1 MATEVPAVSAA
12 VRILETL
19 AGDWPDVVTPA
30 KLVNDLKLNRST
42 CYNIVGTLEQAGWV
56 SGRYGRPGWTLG
68 PRLLLLTGVTDK
80 VKNMV
85 AQEEIEDLS
94 RELGFVVFV
103 AEQMRGG
110 RYRVVARAERSSG
123 VRVTVS
129 LGDTFP
135 FAAPA
140 LMQSFLAW
148 SDPVDVERLVKEH
161 GLTPFTPYSLT
172 DVEQL
177 HETLARVRKRGYA
190 ESLQQYNLAQGGVA
204 APVFDASG
212 KVARVVCSLAF
223 STQLDSSNV
232 AQVGEA
238 IHRCADSITAR
249 TGGAMPADHPA
260 SEPSFDPPP
269 S

>member
-1 MATEVPAVSAA
+1 MATEVPAVSSA

-19 AGDWPDVVTPA
+19 ARNWPDIVTPA
-30 KLVNDLKLNRST
+30 ALINELKLNRST

-56 SGRYGRPGWTLG
+56 SGRTGQPGWTLG
-68 PRLLLLTGVTDK
+68 PRLLMLTGVTDK
-80 VKNMV
+80 IKNVV
-85 AQEEIEDLS
+85 AQQEIEKLS
-94 RELGFVVFV
+94 QQLGFVVFV
-103 AEQMRGG
+103 AEQQRGG
-110 RYRVVARAERSSG
+110 SYRVVASAERSSG

-148 SDPVDVERLVKEH
+148 SDPDHVEQLVKEH
-161 GLTPFTPYSLT
+161 GLTPFTKYSITEL
-172 DVEQL
+172 ERL
-177 HETLARVRKRGYA
+177 NKSLAQVRKRGYA
-190 ESLQQYNLAQGGVA
+190 ESLQAFNMAQGGVA

-212 KVARVVCSLAF
+212 NVSWVVCSLAF

-238 IHRCADSITAR
+238 IRGCAESITAR
-249 TGGAMPADHPA
+249 VGGVAPADYRAAA
-260 SEPSFDPPP
+260 SD
-269 S
+269 